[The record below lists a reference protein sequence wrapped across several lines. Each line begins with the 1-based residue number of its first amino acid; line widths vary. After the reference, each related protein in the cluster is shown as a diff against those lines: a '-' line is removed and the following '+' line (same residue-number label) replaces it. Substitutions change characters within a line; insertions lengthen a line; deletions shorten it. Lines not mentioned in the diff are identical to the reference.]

1 MKRSLS
7 STRSWVGVHLVL
19 GQQAGESTMVTMVTF
34 GISPNHPKRDH
45 YKYNNELSP
54 LKQASVVVLDR
65 PVYKTAKVVIKA
77 KKWNRKPKTA
87 ITTPNHPSHT
97 TSPRIVLP
105 ETRIVAEGVCQI
117 RIRFQLSL
125 DALQETSCVK
135 DECFTKNSEL
145 LKPDRSWRWLGA
157 RPHVPCTCNQSHMN
171 IVLGLYIVIY

>member
-1 MKRSLS
+1 MKRGLS

-19 GQQAGESTMVTMVTF
+19 GQQAGASTIFTTVTF

-45 YKYNNELSP
+45 YKHNNELSP

-65 PVYKTAKVVIKA
+65 PVYKTARSSLRLKSEINK
-77 KKWNRKPKTA
+77 NPKTA

-117 RIRFQLSL
+117 RLCFQLSL

-135 DECFTKNSEL
+135 DECFTKKTLNCWNL
-145 LKPDRSWRWLGA
+145 I
-157 RPHVPCTCNQSHMN
+157 VPRD
-171 IVLGLYIVIY
+171 G